1 MTTSL
6 QGGLPEGVAG
16 RYTAAMPVNL
26 DLPDMLRDDHDAT
39 YTAHQLEPTIARLRD
54 AVKDLGAEGETTPQS
69 LAAAW
74 TRIAELRLPRKAVPG
89 QVLDTIED
97 LVVEWGSRGMGGIA
111 RYAYSLEPDE
121 LGREA
126 ERIRE
131 MLEATEAAAAS
142 APPGPM
148 FLSE

>member
-1 MTTSL
+1 
-6 QGGLPEGVAG
+6 
-16 RYTAAMPVNL
+16 MPG
-26 DLPDMLRDDHDAT
+26 P
-39 YTAHQLEPTIARLRD
+39 
-54 AVKDLGAEGETTPQS
+54 
-69 LAAAW
+69 
-74 TRIAELRLPRKAVPG
+74 
-89 QVLDTIED
+89 VLDEIED

-111 RYAYSLEPDE
+111 RHAYSLSPEE

-126 ERIRE
+126 ERIRD

>member
-1 MTTSL
+1 
-6 QGGLPEGVAG
+6 
-16 RYTAAMPVNL
+16 MPINL
-26 DLPDMLRDDHDAT
+26 DLPDILRDDHDAT

-54 AVKDLGAEGETTPQS
+54 AVGDLGTEEPTPQG

-89 QVLDTIED
+89 PVLDEIED

-111 RYAYSLEPDE
+111 RYAYSLSPEE

-126 ERIRE
+126 ERIRD

>member
-1 MTTSL
+1 
-6 QGGLPEGVAG
+6 
-16 RYTAAMPVNL
+16 MPINL
-26 DLPDMLRDDHDAT
+26 DLPDILRDDHDAT
-39 YTAHQLEPTIARLRD
+39 YTAHQLEPTIARLED
-54 AVKDLGAEGETTPQS
+54 AVNDLGSDGTTPQA

-89 QVLDTIED
+89 PVLDTIED

-111 RYAYSLEPDE
+111 RYAYSLTPDE
-121 LGREA
+121 VEREG

-131 MLEATEAAAAS
+131 MLEATRAAAAS

>member
-1 MTTSL
+1 
-6 QGGLPEGVAG
+6 
-16 RYTAAMPVNL
+16 MPINL
-26 DLPDMLRDDHDAT
+26 DLPDILRDDHDAT
-39 YTAHQLEPTIARLRD
+39 YTAHQLEPTIARLQD
-54 AVKDLGAEGETTPQS
+54 AVSDLGSDRTTPQA

-89 QVLDTIED
+89 PVLDTIED

-111 RYAYSLEPDE
+111 RYAYSLTPDE
-121 LGREA
+121 VEREG

-131 MLEATEAAAAS
+131 MLEATRAAAAS

>member
-1 MTTSL
+1 
-6 QGGLPEGVAG
+6 
-16 RYTAAMPVNL
+16 MPINL
-26 DLPDMLRDDHDAT
+26 DLPDILRDDRDAT
-39 YTAHQLEPTIARLRD
+39 YTAHQLEPTIARLQD
-54 AVKDLGAEGETTPQS
+54 AVSDLGSDDTTPQA

-89 QVLDTIED
+89 PVLDTIED

-111 RYAYSLEPDE
+111 RYAYSLTPDE
-121 LGREA
+121 VERES

-131 MLEATEAAAAS
+131 MLEATRAAAAS

>member
-1 MTTSL
+1 
-6 QGGLPEGVAG
+6 
-16 RYTAAMPVNL
+16 MPINL
-26 DLPDMLRDDHDAT
+26 DLPDILRDDNDAT
-39 YTAHQLEPTIARLRD
+39 YTAHQLEPTIARLQD
-54 AVKDLGAEGETTPQS
+54 AVSDLGDGTTPQA

-89 QVLDTIED
+89 PVLDTIED

-111 RYAYSLEPDE
+111 RYAYSLTPDE
-121 LGREA
+121 VERES

-131 MLEATEAAAAS
+131 MLDATRAAAAS

>member
-1 MTTSL
+1 MTTL
-6 QGGLPEGVAG
+6 LRGGAPEGGGG
-16 RYTAAMPVNL
+16 RYTAAMPINL

-54 AVKDLGAEGETTPQS
+54 AVQDLGAEGETTPQA

-89 QVLDTIED
+89 PVLDSIED
-97 LVVEWGSRGMGGIA
+97 LVVEWGARGMGGIA
-111 RYAYSLEPDE
+111 RYAYSLNEDE
-121 LGREA
+121 LGCEA
-126 ERIRE
+126 ERIRD
-131 MLEATEAAAAS
+131 MLTATEAAAAS

-148 FLSE
+148 FLTE

>member
-1 MTTSL
+1 
-6 QGGLPEGVAG
+6 
-16 RYTAAMPVNL
+16 MPINL
-26 DLPDMLRDDHDAT
+26 DLPDILRDDHDAT
-39 YTAHQLEPTIARLRD
+39 YTAHQLEPTIARLQD
-54 AVKDLGAEGETTPQS
+54 AVSDLGSDGTTPQA

-89 QVLDTIED
+89 PVLDAIED

-111 RYAYSLEPDE
+111 RYAYSLTPDE
-121 LGREA
+121 VEREG

-131 MLEATEAAAAS
+131 MLDATRAAAAS
-142 APPGPM
+142 APPGPV

>member
-1 MTTSL
+1 
-6 QGGLPEGVAG
+6 
-16 RYTAAMPVNL
+16 MPINL
-26 DLPDMLRDDHDAT
+26 DLPDILRDDHDAT
-39 YTAHQLEPTIARLRD
+39 YTAHQLEPTIARLED
-54 AVKDLGAEGETTPQS
+54 AVNDLGGGEPTPQG

-89 QVLDTIED
+89 PVLDTIED

-111 RYAYSLEPDE
+111 RYAYSLTPDE
-121 LGREA
+121 VEREG

-131 MLEATEAAAAS
+131 MLEATRSAVAS

>member
-1 MTTSL
+1 
-6 QGGLPEGVAG
+6 
-16 RYTAAMPVNL
+16 MPINL
-26 DLPDMLRDDHDAT
+26 DLPDILRDDHDAT
-39 YTAHQLEPTIARLRD
+39 YTAHQLEPTIARLQD
-54 AVKDLGAEGETTPQS
+54 AVRDLGSDGTTPQA

-89 QVLDTIED
+89 PVLDTIED

-111 RYAYSLEPDE
+111 RYAYSLTPDE
-121 LGREA
+121 VEREG

-131 MLEATEAAAAS
+131 MLDATRAAAAS